1 MSLVRFRLG
10 RLFPLVGLVTVSAFA
25 GCASS
30 TVLQTQPPG
39 ARVSIN
45 GIPMGTTP
53 YTLTDTNIVT
63 TTTHLLFEYPGYQPL
78 DTLISRDEEVDPAP
92 LIVGII
98 VWPLLLWV
106 LKYHP
111 SQLFVLQPGNGAPP
125 APNGWAPPPG
135 YPPPAAGPAGYPA
148 PPPGYPPPAPQENA
162 PPPQGYPPPQQ
173 SYPPPQGYPPPQQSY
188 PPPQGYPPPQ

>member
-10 RLFPLVGLVTVSAFA
+10 RLFPVVCLVTLAAVA

-53 YTLTDTNIVT
+53 FTLTDTNVVT
-63 TTTHLLFEYPGYQPL
+63 TTTHLRFEYPGYQPL
-78 DTLISRDEEVDPAP
+78 DTMISRDEEVDPLP
-92 LIVGII
+92 LVVGIV

-111 SQLFVLQPGNGAPP
+111 SHLFVLEPGNGAPP
-125 APNGWAPPPG
+125 APDGWAPPPQG

-148 PPPGYPPPAPQENA
+148 PPPGYPPPAPQENPPPQGS
-162 PPPQGYPPPQQ
+162 PPPQGYPPPQ
-173 SYPPPQGYPPPQQSY
+173 PQGYPPQ
-188 PPPQGYPPPQ
+188 